1 LSIFIAKEYTMN
13 RFDKLEEILQEAE
26 ADEVL
31 HQLVQNMSNAE
42 GIAVLNQVAID
53 LGIDDID
60 EEINEDDDYDYDYDF
75 DDEIYD

>member
-1 LSIFIAKEYTMN
+1 MN

-42 GIAVLNQVAID
+42 GLAVLNQVAID
-53 LGIDDID
+53 LGIEDID

>member
-1 LSIFIAKEYTMN
+1 MN

>member
-1 LSIFIAKEYTMN
+1 MN

-75 DDEIYD
+75 DDDIYE

>member
-1 LSIFIAKEYTMN
+1 MN

-60 EEINEDDDYDYDYDF
+60 EDIDEGDEYDYDF

>member
-1 LSIFIAKEYTMN
+1 MN

-31 HQLVQNMSNAE
+31 HQLIQNMSNAE
-42 GIAVLNQVAID
+42 GIAVLNQIAID

>member
-1 LSIFIAKEYTMN
+1 
-13 RFDKLEEILQEAE
+13 
-26 ADEVL
+26 
-31 HQLVQNMSNAE
+31 MSNAE

-60 EEINEDDDYDYDYDF
+60 EDIDEDDNYEYDYDF

>member
-1 LSIFIAKEYTMN
+1 MN

-26 ADEVL
+26 AEEVL
-31 HQLVQNMSNAE
+31 HQLIQNMSNAE

>member
-1 LSIFIAKEYTMN
+1 MN

-60 EEINEDDDYDYDYDF
+60 EEINEDDDYEYDYDF

>member
-1 LSIFIAKEYTMN
+1 MN

-31 HQLVQNMSNAE
+31 HQLIQNMSNAE

-60 EEINEDDDYDYDYDF
+60 EDIEEDDDYEYDYDF

>member
-1 LSIFIAKEYTMN
+1 MN

-60 EEINEDDDYDYDYDF
+60 EEINEDDDFDYDYDF

>member
-1 LSIFIAKEYTMN
+1 MN

-31 HQLVQNMSNAE
+31 HQLIQNMSNAE

>member
-1 LSIFIAKEYTMN
+1 MN

-42 GIAVLNQVAID
+42 GLAVLNQVAID